1 MTAPVLPPVGPDLRI
16 WGKNLTAFLR
26 RTIDRIRFLKSDDNP
41 SEDGVFLWDG
51 DNGYPVVSLNGEFRQ
66 LIIAN
71 GYAQF
76 IQDNDVTAAAANTA
90 YSITYDAP
98 GFADGVDR
106 DATNPERIVFE
117 EGGIYLLS
125 FTAQISSTS
134 SSTVT
139 FRFWPAINGTT
150 SPGSTIVA
158 KLHQN
163 DASTVVSRSALFQ
176 VSAGD
181 YLEVKWSTTNTVGT
195 LKAVAAT
202 AYAPSAP
209 STTLAVTR
217 IRA

>member
-16 WGKNLTAFLR
+16 WGKNLTAYIR
-26 RTIDRIRFLKSDDNP
+26 RSANRIKFKTGDDNP
-41 SEDGVFLWDG
+41 SEDGVFLWDA
-51 DNGYPVVSLNGEFRQ
+51 DAGYPVVSLSGEFRQ

-76 IQDNDVTAAAANTA
+76 ARDTDVTAAAVNTA

-98 GFADGVDR
+98 SFADGVSR
-106 DATNPERIVFE
+106 DDTNPERIVFE

-139 FRFWPAINGTT
+139 FRFWPAINGATA
-150 SPGSTIVA
+150 SGSTIVA

-181 YLEVKWSTTNTVGT
+181 YLEVKWAASSTSGL
-195 LKAVAAT
+195 LKAEAAT

-209 STTLAVTR
+209 ATTLAVTR

>member
-1 MTAPVLPPVGPDLRI
+1 MTAPTLPPVGPDLRI

-26 RTIDRIRFLKSDDNP
+26 RSLDRIRFLKSGDNP
-41 SEDGVFLWDG
+41 SENGVFLWD
-51 DNGYPVVSLNGEFRQ
+51 DQNGYPVVSLNGEFRQ

-71 GYAQF
+71 GYGQF
-76 IQDNDVTAAAANTA
+76 IRETDVTAAATNTA
-90 YSITYDAP
+90 YNITYDAP
-98 GFADGVDR
+98 SFADGVSR
-106 DATNPERIVFE
+106 DGTNPERIVFE

-134 SSTVT
+134 GSTVT

-163 DASTVVSRSALFQ
+163 NASTVVSRAALFH
-176 VSAGD
+176 VNAGD
-181 YLEVKWSTTNTVGT
+181 YLEVRW
-195 LKAVAAT
+195 AVDKTSGYLHAQPST

-209 STTLAVTR
+209 ATTLAVTR